1 MSASFRQRT
10 PGEFARIIWRRKWLI
25 VLPTLA
31 VAVAVAAV
39 VWRLPNVYESTTL
52 LTVQPAGISTSVVPQ
67 LSESDLTI
75 RINNI
80 TQQVTSRSTL
90 QPLIE
95 RFNLYA
101 VERNSGVSMDEL
113 VDRMRTKDIKI
124 TLNTSRNDITNG
136 FFLSFRNSGKI
147 PEVAART
154 AQNVTEALA
163 AKYVDTERD
172 AARSGTKLTKDFFDQ
187 KVDEAKK
194 NLDEI
199 DKRRLEFMQQNLNS
213 LPSETQALIGQLAGL
228 REEQK
233 ARIAEIG
240 RINDQIA
247 SNNKLAADLS
257 KSDQQ
262 SVEEVIA
269 QMTDPK
275 STAAYAELVKT
286 KAALETQKQALKTL
300 YRDKHPDVIAVQ
312 SQIDSIQGQMDDMV
326 AEHKRK
332 VEEQRKRLEARV
344 DPRVDSYKAENDR
357 LAGEAKRQQMQ
368 LDKAE
373 ADIASLE
380 QRINGVPSS
389 AVGLEALD
397 REYQSAKAI
406 YDDAVTQ
413 QNKAGTAVDIAS
425 KEQGESIGVI
435 DAASLP
441 EQPVAPKRPLLMLLG
456 LLAGLACGVAL
467 AAAFELPRLLTVQT
481 AEDAEHYTGL
491 PVLVT
496 LPVLLTPREQRNLKA
511 RRVALAVAAVVAT
524 VVTAP
529 ALAFVLNRL
538 HLIEM
543 LANRG

>member
-31 VAVAVAAV
+31 VAVAVGWIV
-39 VWRLPNVYESTTL
+39 LRLPNVYESTTL

-101 VERNSGVSMDEL
+101 AERNSGVSMDEL

-136 FFLSFRNSGKI
+136 FFLSFRNSGKV

-275 STAAYAELVKT
+275 STAAYAELVKS
-286 KAALETQKQALKTL
+286 KAALETQKQALLTQF
-300 YRDKHPDVIAVQ
+300 RPKHPDVIALQ
-312 SQIDSIQGQMDDMV
+312 SQIDSIQGQMDDMI

-332 VEEQRKRLEARV
+332 VDEQRKRLEARV

-456 LLAGLACGVAL
+456 LFAGLACGVAL

-511 RRVALAVAAVVAT
+511 RRVALAVAAVAAT

-529 ALAFVLNRL
+529 ALAFVLSRL